1 MQYLKHFLLVFLFI
15 NDSLSQENN
24 VSNNVNKSIY
34 QELVDNVPNEYD
46 DIRFNSIM
54 HTKEEINKINKA
66 FKMFKQGEE
75 YVIED
80 EKNEVRKTEEEKLS
94 EELRII
100 QKKSKIYLGSILY
113 LSNKNWSV
121 WINDKLISA
130 DNNNPIN
137 EIYIRKIDG
146 KKALIIWSLSPSKWQ
161 VLMGKNL
168 EENDSRIN
176 KNNMINISFTLQN
189 NQSYLLKENKIIVGR
204 GEVKE
209 KTNP

>member
-1 MQYLKHFLLVFLFI
+1 M
-15 NDSLSQENN
+15 SQENN